1 MSWQALVSSI
11 STWKPELV
19 IIFACIPPNLRSEV
33 VTEILCSIKTCL
45 DIVLYLSSLI
55 SQSQSENGLSLQ
67 KQHPVCGFLSNYDY
81 SRPGLREGIIERAEL
96 RHRPQALPVPL
107 LSCVARSIKISTWVS
122 VGAGLSLHRHQAN
135 FSRVFDIYFARYYWN
150 IFTLFPQIFSFL

>member
-33 VTEILCSIKTCL
+33 VTGISCSIKTCL

-67 KQHPVCGFLSNYDY
+67 KQHPVCGYLSNYDY

-96 RHRPQALPVPL
+96 RHRSL

>member
-55 SQSQSENGLSLQ
+55 SQSESENGFSLQ
-67 KQHPVCGFLSNYDY
+67 KQHLVCGYLSNYDY
-81 SRPGLREGIIERAEL
+81 SRPGHREGIIERAEL
-96 RHRPQALPVPL
+96 RHRPL